1 MPPISTSRRK
11 LVEVAGVL
19 AMATA
24 SIGIG
29 VRRADAQQVPYSS
42 GTELP
47 KLKAPANACDCHMH
61 IYDAKSCSC
70 IVRIFGSRS
79 IPRLRKGLLND
90 LRTLALVLFCAR
102 VQHRT
107 GDCCCVPL

>member
-1 MPPISTSRRK
+1 MQPISTGRREFLK
-11 LVEVAGVL
+11 TAGVL
-19 AMATA
+19 AIATA
-24 SIGIG
+24 GFG
-29 VRRADAQQVPYSS
+29 VRRADAQPVPFST
-42 GTELP
+42 GTEPP

-61 IYDAKSCSC
+61 IYDAKSSSC

-90 LRTLALVLFCAR
+90 LRTLALVLFCPR